1 MKQWTGSKFG
11 KEYDKVVYLTYMQR
25 TSWERLGWMNQAEVK
40 FTRRS
45 INNLRYAGDTTL
57 MAES

>member
-11 KEYDKVVYLTYMQR
+11 KEYDKAVYLTYMQR

-40 FTRRS
+40 ITMRS
-45 INNLRYAGDTTL
+45 INNVRYAGDTTL
-57 MAES
+57 VAES